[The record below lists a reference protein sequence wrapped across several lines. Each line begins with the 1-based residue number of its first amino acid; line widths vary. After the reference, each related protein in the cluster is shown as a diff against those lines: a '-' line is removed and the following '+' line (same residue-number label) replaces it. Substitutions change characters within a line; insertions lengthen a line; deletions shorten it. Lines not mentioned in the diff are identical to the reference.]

1 MTSELNLA
9 VAITI
14 SVLKVNQGMLA
25 KKLLTMWLT
34 KQ

>member
-9 VAITI
+9 VAINI
-14 SVLKVNQGMLA
+14 SALKVNQNKLA